1 MGKFSLSLTVRQ
13 ICPVLFS
20 VGSKKRLHAGT
31 YPAME
36 EVFTGLYNPAPAI
49 VGESVTVRH
58 YVLDVRVPLMKYTL
72 LVGGDNLIPDTTE
85 YDIYYIAHEGSF
97 GTSIIQHVNA
107 STVSQLPNTKT
118 GYPQVS
124 GTTVNSFVYH
134 VRFSDRKGSVYYVV
148 TDEFNL
154 CDETALNDNTD
165 PTKDHRDRLRDCA
178 ANLPVNFGFGEFLV
192 DQRETPIEV
201 DENARRI

>member
-1 MGKFSLSLTVRQ
+1 MNIEVPKLKIEFPDVRIGWESFRLVLESDKSVRCYFLLVQKNDYMQEHTLRWKKFLLGCIIQHLLSW
-13 ICPVLFS
+13 
-20 VGSKKRLHAGT
+20 A
-31 YPAME
+31 
-36 EVFTGLYNPAPAI
+36 
-49 VGESVTVRH
+49 SVTVRH

-72 LVGGDNLIPDTTE
+72 LVGGDNLIPDTTTD

-107 STVSQLPNTKT
+107 STVSQPPNTKT

-124 GTTVNSFVYH
+124 GTTVNGFCLSYA
-134 VRFSDRKGSVYYVV
+134 FSDRKGSVYYVV

-165 PTKDHRDRLRDCA
+165 PTKDVSR
-178 ANLPVNFGFGEFLV
+178 
-192 DQRETPIEV
+192 
-201 DENARRI
+201 